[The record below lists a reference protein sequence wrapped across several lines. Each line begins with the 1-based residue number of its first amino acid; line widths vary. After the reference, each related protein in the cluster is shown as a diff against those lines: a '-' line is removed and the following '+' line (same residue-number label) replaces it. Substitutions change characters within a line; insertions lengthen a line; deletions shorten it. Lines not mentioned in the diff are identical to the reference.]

1 MYIADTVEKI
11 NLQEKNNKET
21 WKSHSR
27 ITENL
32 RTWERKRLYASMSVE
47 PTWEERGKVCMNV
60 PENTGD

>member
-1 MYIADTVEKI
+1 ME
-11 NLQEKNNKET
+11 
-21 WKSHSR
+21 SHSR

-32 RTWERKRLYASMSVE
+32 RTWERKRLYASMSAE